1 MFRLFNLR
9 ESYKFYIWVTIGAVV
24 ISFAFL
30 WLRNILGGEEERVR
44 KFILQ
49 GKHAIESKDIL
60 TCANMVSQSYQDRY
74 GNDRSSLIYAAKEFF
89 VYYSRVFV
97 NIERMDIKLD
107 ERKTQADLEIVALMI
122 GQTQQN
128 SMEKILEGEKGKARI
143 KLIKEKNKWKLA
155 EIGFYEQITIMG
167 QNII

>member
-1 MFRLFNLR
+1 MFSLFNLR
-9 ESYKFYIWVTIGAVV
+9 ENYKFYIWVTIGAAV
-24 ISFAFL
+24 IGIAFF
-30 WLRNILGGEEERVR
+30 WLQNILAGEEARVR

-49 GKHAIESKDIL
+49 GKHAVESKDIL
-60 TCANMVSQSYQDRY
+60 TCTNMISQSYHDRY

-89 VYYSRVFV
+89 AYYSKVFI

-107 ERKTQADLEIVALMI
+107 DRKTQADLEIVALMI

-128 SMEKILEGEKGKARI
+128 SMEKILEGEKGKAGI
-143 KLIKEKNKWKLA
+143 KLIKEENKWKLA
-155 EIGFYEQITIMG
+155 EVEFYEQITIMG